1 MQHFRSLLFTHPSS
15 ILLLYAIRFPA
26 SAAASFSS
34 LSASNYQSCPD
45 GCRNVSFVIE
55 NWIRGVSRRRRKTMC
70 LERFLGWR
78 SCLYKLSF
86 RYFFSTPHTPPPPC
100 GLCIDHSSTTQQTSR
115 GGGGGGREDGC
126 VEVHEFSG
134 ILIWTRSLAPP
145 LWILIRKRPICPWRV
160 YSLTL
165 YLLTAIRQPL
175 YISFCK
181 CRLFTERYDRL
192 RCSALFLINRKQ
204 REKGGEGRGRGGLSL
219 DFDTGNASAL

>member
-86 RYFFSTPHTPPPPC
+86 RYFFSTPLPPPRAVSVSIIRQRRNKRRE
-100 GLCIDHSSTTQQTSR
+100 GA
-115 GGGGGGREDGC
+115 GGGGGRLRRGPWI
-126 VEVHEFSG
+126 FRNSN
-134 ILIWTRSLAPP
+134 LNALARSLAPP